1 MSRKSVPQTKMPD
14 QELGAAI
21 LNYQDV
27 KKQETAI
34 KKVVSELNETIKTE
48 LQNRNETEFIVG
60 DVRASITITP
70 KQEVNELQAIEI
82 LRKALTPEQFSQC
95 VKTKEY
101 IDDDEFERLVYAK
114 EVDAE
119 ILMPA
124 VTPLAPTVTLR
135 LGRLKSK

>member
-1 MSRKSVPQTKMPD
+1 MSRKTVPQTKMPD
-14 QELGAAI
+14 KELGNAI
-21 LNYQDV
+21 LNYQNA
-27 KKQETAI
+27 KKQEASI
-34 KKVVSELNETIKTE
+34 KQIVSELNDTIKTE
-48 LQNRNETEFIVG
+48 LQNRNETEFVVG

-70 KQEVNELQAIEI
+70 RQEVNELRAIEI
-82 LRKALTPEQFSQC
+82 LRKELTPEQFSQV

-135 LGRLKSK
+135 LGKVKK

>member
-1 MSRKSVPQTKMPD
+1 MSRKTVPQTKMPD
-14 QELGAAI
+14 KELGNAI
-21 LNYQDV
+21 LDYQNA
-27 KKQETAI
+27 KKQEASI
-34 KKVVSELNETIKTE
+34 KQIVSELNDTIKTE
-48 LQNRNETEFIVG
+48 LQNRNETEFVVG

-70 KQEVNELQAIEI
+70 RQEVNELRAIEI
-82 LRKALTPEQFSQC
+82 LRKALTPEQFSQV

-119 ILMPA
+119 ILTPA

-135 LGRLKSK
+135 LGKVKK

>member
-1 MSRKSVPQTKMPD
+1 MSRKDIKPQKMED
-14 QELGAAI
+14 SELGGII
-21 LNYQDV
+21 LDYQSA
-27 KKQETAI
+27 KKQETSI
-34 KKVVSELNETIKTE
+34 KKLVTDLGGTIKQE
-48 LQNRNETEFIVG
+48 LQNRDITEFTAG

-82 LRKALTPEQFSQC
+82 LRKALTPEQFSKV

-101 IDDDEFERLVYAK
+101 IDDDEFEKLVYAH
-114 EVDAE
+114 EVAAE

-135 LGRLKSK
+135 LGKVKK

>member
-1 MSRKSVPQTKMPD
+1 MSRKVVPQTKMPD
-14 QELGAAI
+14 QELGNAI
-21 LNYQDV
+21 LDYQNA
-27 KKQETAI
+27 KKQETSI
-34 KKVVSELNETIKTE
+34 KKIVSELNDTIKTE

-70 KQEVNELQAIEI
+70 KQDVNELQAIEI
-82 LRKALTPEQFSQC
+82 LRKALTPEQFSQV
-95 VKTKEY
+95 VKMKEY

-135 LGRLKSK
+135 LGKVKK

>member
-1 MSRKSVPQTKMPD
+1 MSRKVVPQTKMPD
-14 QELGAAI
+14 KELGNAI
-21 LNYQDV
+21 LDYQNA
-27 KKQETAI
+27 KKQEASI
-34 KKVVSELNETIKTE
+34 KQIVSELNDTIKTE
-48 LQNRNETEFIVG
+48 LQNRNETEFVVG

-70 KQEVNELQAIEI
+70 RQEVNELRAIEI
-82 LRKALTPEQFSQC
+82 LRKELTPEQFSQV

-119 ILMPA
+119 ILTPA

-135 LGRLKSK
+135 LGKVKK

>member
-1 MSRKSVPQTKMPD
+1 MSRKTVPQTKMPD
-14 QELGAAI
+14 KELGNAI
-21 LNYQDV
+21 LNYQNA
-27 KKQETAI
+27 KKQEASI
-34 KKVVSELNETIKTE
+34 KQIVSELNDTIKTE
-48 LQNRNETEFIVG
+48 LQNRNETEFVVG

-70 KQEVNELQAIEI
+70 RQEVNELRAIEI
-82 LRKALTPEQFSQC
+82 LRKELTPEQFSEV

-119 ILMPA
+119 ILTPA

-135 LGRLKSK
+135 LGKVKK

>member
-1 MSRKSVPQTKMPD
+1 MSRKVVPQTKMPD
-14 QELGAAI
+14 KELGNAI
-21 LNYQDV
+21 LNYQNA
-27 KKQETAI
+27 KKQEASI
-34 KKVVSELNETIKTE
+34 KQVVSELNDTIKTE
-48 LQNRNETEFIVG
+48 LQNRNETEFVVG

-70 KQEVNELQAIEI
+70 RQEVNELRAIEI
-82 LRKALTPEQFSQC
+82 LRKELTPEQFSQV

-119 ILMPA
+119 ILTPA

-135 LGRLKSK
+135 LGKVKK

>member
-1 MSRKSVPQTKMPD
+1 MSRKVVPQTKMPD
-14 QELGAAI
+14 QELGNAI
-21 LNYQDV
+21 LDYQSA
-27 KKQETAI
+27 KKQETSI
-34 KKVVSELNETIKTE
+34 KKIVSELNDTIKTE

-70 KQEVNELQAIEI
+70 KQDVNELQAIEI
-82 LRKALTPEQFSQC
+82 LRKALTPEQFSQV

-135 LGRLKSK
+135 LGKVKK

>member
-1 MSRKSVPQTKMPD
+1 MSRKVVPQTKMPD
-14 QELGAAI
+14 KELGDAI
-21 LNYQDV
+21 LNYQNA
-27 KKQETAI
+27 KKQEASI
-34 KKVVSELNETIKTE
+34 KQIVSELNDTIKTE
-48 LQNRNETEFIVG
+48 LQNRNETEFVVG

-70 KQEVNELQAIEI
+70 RQEVNELRAIEI
-82 LRKALTPEQFSQC
+82 LRKELTPEQFSQV

-119 ILMPA
+119 ILTPA

-135 LGRLKSK
+135 LGKVKK

>member
-14 QELGAAI
+14 QELGNAI
-21 LNYQDV
+21 LDYQYA
-27 KKQETAI
+27 KKQENAI
-34 KKVVSELNETIKTE
+34 KRVVTELNETIKTE
-48 LQNRNETEFIVG
+48 LQNRKETEFIVG
-60 DVRASITITP
+60 DVKASITITP
-70 KQEVNELQAIEI
+70 RQDVNELQAIEI

-135 LGRLKSK
+135 LGKVKK

>member
-1 MSRKSVPQTKMPD
+1 MSRKVVPQTKMPD
-14 QELGAAI
+14 KELGNAI
-21 LNYQDV
+21 LDYQNA
-27 KKQETAI
+27 KKQEASI
-34 KKVVSELNETIKTE
+34 KQIVSELNDTIKTE
-48 LQNRNETEFIVG
+48 LQNRNETEFVVG

-70 KQEVNELQAIEI
+70 RQEVNELRAIEI
-82 LRKALTPEQFSQC
+82 LRKALTPEQFSQV

-119 ILMPA
+119 ILTPA

-135 LGRLKSK
+135 LGKVKK

>member
-1 MSRKSVPQTKMPD
+1 MSRKDLKPAKMD
-14 QELGAAI
+14 DSSLEAYVLS
-21 LNYQDV
+21 YQDA

-34 KKVVSELNETIKTE
+34 KKTVTDLGGYIKQE
-48 LQNRNETEFIVG
+48 LQNRDITEFVAG

-70 KQEVNELQAIEI
+70 NQDVNELQAIEI
-82 LRKALTPEQFSQC
+82 LRKELTPEQFSRV

-101 IDDDEFERLVYAK
+101 IDDDEFEKLVYAH

-124 VTPLAPTVTLR
+124 VTPKAPTVTLR
-135 LGRLKSK
+135 LGKVKNQ

>member
-1 MSRKSVPQTKMPD
+1 MSRKVVPQTKMPD
-14 QELGAAI
+14 QELGNAI
-21 LNYQDV
+21 LDYQNA
-27 KKQETAI
+27 KKQETSI
-34 KKVVSELNETIKTE
+34 KKIVSELNDKIKTE

-60 DVRASITITP
+60 DVKASITITP
-70 KQEVNELQAIEI
+70 KQDVNELQAIEI
-82 LRKALTPEQFSQC
+82 LRKALTPEQFNQV

-119 ILMPA
+119 ILTPA

-135 LGRLKSK
+135 LGKVKK

>member
-1 MSRKSVPQTKMPD
+1 MSRKTVPQTKMLD
-14 QELGAAI
+14 KELGNAI
-21 LNYQDV
+21 LNYQNA
-27 KKQETAI
+27 KKQEASI
-34 KKVVSELNETIKTE
+34 KQIVSELNDTIKTE
-48 LQNRNETEFIVG
+48 LQNRNETEFVVG

-70 KQEVNELQAIEI
+70 RQEVNELRAIEI
-82 LRKALTPEQFSQC
+82 LRKELTPEQFSEV

-119 ILMPA
+119 ILTPA

-135 LGRLKSK
+135 LGKVKK

>member
-1 MSRKSVPQTKMPD
+1 MSRKTVPQTKMPD
-14 QELGAAI
+14 KELGNAI
-21 LNYQDV
+21 LDYQNA
-27 KKQETAI
+27 KKQEASI
-34 KKVVSELNETIKTE
+34 KQIVSELNDTIKTE
-48 LQNRNETEFIVG
+48 LQNRNETEFVVG

-70 KQEVNELQAIEI
+70 RQEVNELRAIEI
-82 LRKALTPEQFSQC
+82 LRKELTPEQFSQV

-135 LGRLKSK
+135 LGKVKK

>member
-21 LNYQDV
+21 LSYQDA
-27 KKQETAI
+27 KKQETSI

-60 DVRASITITP
+60 DVKATITITP
-70 KQEVNELQAIEI
+70 KQDVNELQAIEI

-135 LGRLKSK
+135 LGKVKK

>member
-1 MSRKSVPQTKMPD
+1 MSRKTVPQTKMPD
-14 QELGAAI
+14 KELGNAI
-21 LNYQDV
+21 LDYQNA
-27 KKQETAI
+27 KKQEASI
-34 KKVVSELNETIKTE
+34 KQIVSELNDTIKTE
-48 LQNRNETEFIVG
+48 LQNRNETEFVVG

-70 KQEVNELQAIEI
+70 RQEVNELRAIEI
-82 LRKALTPEQFSQC
+82 LRKELTPEQFSQV

-119 ILMPA
+119 ILTPA

-135 LGRLKSK
+135 LGKVKK

>member
-1 MSRKSVPQTKMPD
+1 MSRKVVPQTKMPD
-14 QELGAAI
+14 QELGNAI
-21 LNYQDV
+21 LDYQNA
-27 KKQETAI
+27 KKQETSI
-34 KKVVSELNETIKTE
+34 KKIVSELNDTIKTE

-60 DVRASITITP
+60 DVKALIIITP
-70 KQEVNELQAIEI
+70 KQDVNELQAIEI
-82 LRKALTPEQFSQC
+82 LRKALTPEQFSQV

-135 LGRLKSK
+135 LGKVKK

>member
-1 MSRKSVPQTKMPD
+1 MSRKVVPQTKMPD
-14 QELGAAI
+14 KELGNAI
-21 LNYQDV
+21 LNYQNA
-27 KKQETAI
+27 KKQEASI
-34 KKVVSELNETIKTE
+34 KQIVSELNDTIKTE
-48 LQNRNETEFIVG
+48 LQNRNETEFVVG

-70 KQEVNELQAIEI
+70 RQEVNELRAIEI
-82 LRKALTPEQFSQC
+82 LRKALTPEQFSQV

-119 ILMPA
+119 ILTPA

-135 LGRLKSK
+135 LGKVKK

>member
-14 QELGAAI
+14 QELGNAI
-21 LNYQDV
+21 LDYQNA

-34 KKVVSELNETIKTE
+34 KKVVTKLNETIKTE

-60 DVRASITITP
+60 DVKASITITP
-70 KQEVNELQAIEI
+70 KQDVNELQAIEI

-135 LGRLKSK
+135 LGKVKK

>member
-1 MSRKSVPQTKMPD
+1 MSRKVVPQTKMPD
-14 QELGAAI
+14 QELGNAI
-21 LNYQDV
+21 LDYQNA
-27 KKQETAI
+27 KKQETSI
-34 KKVVSELNETIKTE
+34 KKIVSELNDTIKTE

-60 DVRASITITP
+60 DVKASITITP
-70 KQEVNELQAIEI
+70 KQDVNELQAIEI
-82 LRKALTPEQFSQC
+82 LRKALTPEQFSQV

-135 LGRLKSK
+135 LGKVKK